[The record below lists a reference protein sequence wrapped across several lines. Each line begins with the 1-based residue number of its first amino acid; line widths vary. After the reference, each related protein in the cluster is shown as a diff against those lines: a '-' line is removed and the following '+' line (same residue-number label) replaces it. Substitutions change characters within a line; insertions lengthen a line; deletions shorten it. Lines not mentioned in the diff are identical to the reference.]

1 MQGRVESGLSFRV
14 IPLQE
19 DLLVLIMVM
28 EEVIII
34 IIIIISFI
42 IISFIIII
50 PRHSWV
56 THFTKYI
63 TTPIITTM
71 GLRARPLR

>member
-1 MQGRVESGLSFRV
+1 
-14 IPLQE
+14 
-19 DLLVLIMVM
+19 MVM